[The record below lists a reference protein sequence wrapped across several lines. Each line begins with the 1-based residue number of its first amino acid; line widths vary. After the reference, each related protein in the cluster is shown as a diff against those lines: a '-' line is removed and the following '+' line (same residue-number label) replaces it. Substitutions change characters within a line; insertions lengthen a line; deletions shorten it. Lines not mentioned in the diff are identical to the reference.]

1 MYENIEL
8 FWGPCNFVEIEK
20 LDKMMWVH
28 KQVNQASRFE
38 EICV

>member
-8 FWGPCNFVEIEK
+8 SWALCNFVGSEK

-38 EICV
+38 EIFV